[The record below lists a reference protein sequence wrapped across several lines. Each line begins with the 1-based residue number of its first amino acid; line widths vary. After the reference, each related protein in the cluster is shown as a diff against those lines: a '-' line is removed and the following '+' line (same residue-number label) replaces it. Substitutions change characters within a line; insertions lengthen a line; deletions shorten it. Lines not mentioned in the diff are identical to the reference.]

1 MTAIQLAATDGN
13 PDTGADPTWTP
24 LVPTPPIPDYDS
36 GHSVAGRGGG
46 GGAEAVLRHRPGS
59 TSALQPDAARPGA
72 TCTDPAPVLRSY
84 HSFTQAADENGLSR
98 ILVGFH
104 FRKAVVEGIA
114 HGRKIA
120 DRAVDRAMQQIGE

>member
-1 MTAIQLAATDGN
+1 MSKPSLTVVPAEPGQSRYAALAA
-13 PDTGADPTWTP
+13 A
-24 LVPTPPIPDYDS
+24 LRARV
-36 GHSVAGRGGG
+36 VAG
-46 GGAEAVLRHRPGS
+46 EWPPGS
-59 TSALQPDAARPGA
+59 ALPAEQ
-72 TCTDPAPVLRSY
+72 TCTGSAPILRSY